1 VDNVFSIEMTE
12 LPTTGGS
19 TGDPSILRSVNHFLS
34 KESHLRKVN
43 QLLQEDGC
51 VVQYW
56 SLIDCVLVELL
67 PHFKESYFEFY
78 EGKGKPLASLHSV
91 ETIEAIDVELM
102 LNLEILVSK
111 KWQSW
116 TDFKRDFK
124 SEIMWE
130 PLWTRGLQVHHWSVQ
145 GHDLSHYHE
154 PPASIRLV
162 LPKKEESF
170 VFDRFLDTGVRR
182 IKHSESAAED
192 IRVLAK
198 IRSSGCSANFRRNNR
213 ISTAP
218 CSSAAWGGSNGFRN
232 L

>member
-1 VDNVFSIEMTE
+1 MDNNFSIVMTD
-12 LPTTGGS
+12 LPITGGL
-19 TGDPSILRSVNHFLS
+19 TGDPSVLRTVDAFLS
-34 KESHLRKVN
+34 KDPHLRKVN

-67 PHFKESYFEFY
+67 PHFKESCFEFY

-116 TDFKRDFK
+116 TDIKREFK

-130 PLWTRGLQVHHWSVQ
+130 QL
-145 GHDLSHYHE
+145 
-154 PPASIRLV
+154 
-162 LPKKEESF
+162 
-170 VFDRFLDTGVRR
+170 
-182 IKHSESAAED
+182 
-192 IRVLAK
+192 
-198 IRSSGCSANFRRNNR
+198 
-213 ISTAP
+213 
-218 CSSAAWGGSNGFRN
+218 
-232 L
+232 